1 MTDFNTTPAAV
12 AADTIVLSTEPI
24 VAPQVELTDPN
35 VSAQTIAKVE
45 DTPLTDAE
53 KKAVNDFVQKIDLN
67 NTNLVLQYGA
77 AAQSKIANFS
87 EAALGN
93 VRTKDFGEVGGMI
106 TDLVVELKGFDVDAV
121 NKKGF
126 LGLFKSAGNRIVAL
140 KAKYDKADV
149 NVEKIAQ
156 VLENHQIRLMKD
168 IATLDEMYNL
178 NLTYFKELTMYILA
192 GKKKL
197 ESVKANELQQLRA
210 KAKQSGTP
218 EDAQAAKDYE
228 QMINR
233 FEKKLY
239 NLELTRNISIQMAPQ
254 VRLIQ
259 NNDTVMTEKIQT
271 TLVNTIPLWKSQMV
285 IALGLAHAQQALEAQ
300 KAVTDMTNELLLK
313 NSENLKTG
321 SIAVAQESERGI
333 VDVETLQQTN
343 RNLIETLDEVL
354 RIQAEGREKRAA
366 AEVEL
371 GRIEGELKAKLL
383 EIRDNGN
390 N

>member
-239 NLELTRNISIQMAPQ
+239 DLELTRNISIQMAPQ